1 MRTLIVVVL
10 LTCLCIP
17 TVVLAADSSVN
28 SEPDYSL
35 DVVYLTAKARI
46 ATSTGIAP
54 QPLQFAVS
62 ELHSFGLAFTNHI
75 AVAKVALELP
85 SPNTLPYSL
94 LHLAM
99 IDRAR
104 SRLFITAGAGWTNP
118 DEFGTTS
125 PSIEAGME
133 QLFDLST
140 LGGLLSLTAQ
150 IGLTTPILGEGVTT
164 LYGDISF

>member
-10 LTCLCIP
+10 LTCLFIP
-17 TVVLAADSSVN
+17 TIVLAADSSVS

-35 DVVYLTAKARI
+35 DGAYLAAKVRVG
-46 ATSTGIAP
+46 TSTATAP
-54 QPLQFAVS
+54 QPLQFKVS
-62 ELHSFGLAFTNHI
+62 ELHSFGLAATNHI
-75 AVAKVALELP
+75 AAVKVALELP
-85 SPNTLPYSL
+85 STNALPYSL

-150 IGLTTPILGEGVTT
+150 IGIATPILGEGVTT
-164 LYGDISF
+164 LYGGISF